1 MTVVVSES
9 RKTRASNPN
18 RGAKPGER
26 RGGRQKGTP
35 NRATREFRETI
46 QRLLDANHEN
56 IALWLGQVASD
67 DPSKALEHIAR
78 LAEFAAPKLSRA
90 EVTGKDGADLPA
102 PSVTVRLV
110 SAKD

>member
-1 MTVVVSES
+1 MPASSE
-9 RKTRASNPN
+9 KLTA
-18 RGAKPGER
+18 GIG
-26 RGGRQKGTP
+26 KGTP
-35 NRATREFRETI
+35 GPGRKKGVPNKATREFRETI

-56 IALWLGQVASD
+56 IALWLGQVAND

-102 PSVTVRLV
+102 PTVTVRLV
-110 SAKD
+110 GPQR